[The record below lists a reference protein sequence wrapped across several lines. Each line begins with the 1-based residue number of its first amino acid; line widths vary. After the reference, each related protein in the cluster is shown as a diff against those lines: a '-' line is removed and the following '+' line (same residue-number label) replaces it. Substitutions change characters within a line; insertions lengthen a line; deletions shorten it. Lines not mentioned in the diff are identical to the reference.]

1 MIITIGRQIGSGGRE
16 IAQKLAEKF
25 GCTLYDKEL
34 LSIAARESGF
44 SEHFFEEN
52 DEKKGFFR
60 SLLPS
65 AGRTFSMGN
74 IYRSEFSDDSLF
86 QFQSDAILKAAGNG
100 SCVFVGRCADYILR
114 ERDDVVNIFVTANI
128 DDRIRRVQERRECID
143 DRARRIIEKGE
154 SRRASYYNYYTGKRW
169 GDSASYDLCVNSS
182 LLGIDA
188 TTQFIA
194 EFIHSTLNTPRSTK
208 Q

>member
-1 MIITIGRQIGSGGRE
+1 MIITIGRQIGAGGRE
-16 IAQKLAEKF
+16 IAQKLADEF

-34 LSIAARESGF
+34 LSMAARESGF
-44 SEHFFEEN
+44 SEEYFEQN
-52 DEKKGFFR
+52 DEQKGFFR
-60 SLLPS
+60 SLLAGPGRGFS
-65 AGRTFSMGN
+65 AGNF
-74 IYRSEFSDDSLF
+74 YRNEFSGDNLF
-86 QFQSDAILKAAGNG
+86 QFQSDAIRKAADEG
-100 SCVFVGRCADYILR
+100 SCVFVGRCADYVLR

-154 SRRASYYNYYTGKRW
+154 SQRATYYNYYTGKRW

-188 TTQFIA
+188 TVEFIA
-194 EFIHSTLNTPRSTK
+194 EFIRRITK
-208 Q
+208 